1 MAYLLDTGV
10 LLRLVNEEDAQHE
23 VVRLAAEM
31 LASRRD
37 RLVTTTQNVAEFWN
51 VATRPPTDNGLGISV
66 EIVNDA
72 IHAVIEP
79 ICTVVREH
87 SRHFVE
93 LKRLLTFYQI
103 VGKQVHDARLVASM
117 VTWKIDRIL
126 TLNEKHFKR
135 FEVEGIVVQSPR
147 AVIEAAEK

>member
-1 MAYLLDTGV
+1 
-10 LLRLVNEEDAQHE
+10 
-23 VVRLAAEM
+23 M

-93 LKRLLTFYQI
+93 LKRLLTIYQI

>member
-23 VVRLAAEM
+23 VVRLAAGM

-37 RLVTTTQNVAEFWN
+37 RLVTTTQNGAEFWN

-93 LKRLLTFYQI
+93 LKRLLTIYQI

>member
-93 LKRLLTFYQI
+93 LKRLLTIYQI

>member
-66 EIVNDA
+66 EIVNEA
-72 IHAVIEP
+72 IRAVIEP

-93 LKRLLTFYQI
+93 LKRLLTIYQI

>member
-66 EIVNDA
+66 EIVNEA

-93 LKRLLTFYQI
+93 LKRLLTIYQI